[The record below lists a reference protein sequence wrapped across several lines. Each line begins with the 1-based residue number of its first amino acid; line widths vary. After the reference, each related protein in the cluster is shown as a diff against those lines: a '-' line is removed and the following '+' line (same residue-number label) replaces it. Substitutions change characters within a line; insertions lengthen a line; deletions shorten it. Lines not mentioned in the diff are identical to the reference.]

1 MRSLSPRLLLAVAA
15 LLGTV
20 ACPAAAEDPV
30 RENVV
35 NFSTSATREVV
46 QDRLGITLQVLRDG
60 SDAATVQ
67 SQLKQVLESA
77 LAEAR
82 KAAEPGALD
91 VRTGGFA
98 IFPRHA
104 KDGRIAGWQG
114 QAELVLEGR
123 DAARVAQMAGRLAAL
138 NVTGVGYSLSREL
151 SERHEAELAAEAIRK
166 YRERAAELARQFG
179 YSGYTLGEVSVQT
192 ADAGPG
198 PRPAMFRGKAAEM
211 AAADAAMPVE
221 PGKGTLTA
229 TVSGTIL
236 LTR

>member
-1 MRSLSPRLLLAVAA
+1 MRSLAPCLPLAVAA
-15 LLGTV
+15 LLGTIAGPV
-20 ACPAAAEDPV
+20 AAEDPV

-60 SDAATVQ
+60 SDAAAVQ

-82 KAAEPGALD
+82 KSAEPGALD

-166 YRERAAELARQFG
+166 YRERAADLARQFG

-198 PRPAMFRGKAAEM
+198 PRPVMFRGKAAEM
-211 AAADAAMPVE
+211 AAADAAVPVE